1 MKIKNKS
8 KKGTEKLLTRN
19 HFLMYFLKQWL
30 RTEKIQTE
38 K

>member
-19 HFLMYFLKQWL
+19 HFLMYFFK
-30 RTEKIQTE
+30 TMVKN
-38 K
+38 